1 MLRIKCSFIFDADK
15 TEIIQINEMDIIK
28 AVITKILK
36 LYKFINEEGIKKQ
49 IIKIRIKSLVT

>member
-36 LYKFINEEGIKKQ
+36 LYKLLMKKVL
-49 IIKIRIKSLVT
+49 KNKLLKSELKV